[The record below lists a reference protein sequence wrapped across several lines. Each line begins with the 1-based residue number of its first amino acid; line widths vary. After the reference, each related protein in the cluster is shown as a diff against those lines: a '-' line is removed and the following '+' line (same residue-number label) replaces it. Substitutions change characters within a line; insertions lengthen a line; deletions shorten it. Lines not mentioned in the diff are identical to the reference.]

1 MRLTIICPAQHRDD
15 ANHYAMA
22 LGESEADA
30 MTYGEPVW
38 QDKIGNTYSV
48 ASLPVSLGFIDHAT
62 STLTRPEWD
71 ARPYTISMAAAER
84 AQALVQL
91 WQTTE
96 GNDQPPQAT
105 TGTLLAM
112 AGDDPLALL
121 SAAGLTRA
129 ET

>member
-1 MRLTIICPAQHRDD
+1 MRLTIICPAEHRDD

-22 LGESEADA
+22 LGESEADGL
-30 MTYGEPVW
+30 TYGEPSW
-38 QDKIGNTYSV
+38 QDASGNAYSV
-48 ASLPVSLGFIDHAT
+48 ASLPVSLGFIGHAT

-71 ARPYTISMAAAER
+71 DKPYAISMAAAER

-91 WQTTE
+91 WQATE

-105 TGTLLAM
+105 AGMILAM

-121 SAAGLTRA
+121 SAAGLIRSV
-129 ET
+129 